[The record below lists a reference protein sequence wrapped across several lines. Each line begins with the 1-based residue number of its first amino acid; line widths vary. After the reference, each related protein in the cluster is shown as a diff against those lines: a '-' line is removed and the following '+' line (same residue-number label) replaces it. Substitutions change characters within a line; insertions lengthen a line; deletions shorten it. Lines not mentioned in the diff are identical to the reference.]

1 VPSYASRV
9 ECALFREKLPALVGE
24 LDARAR
30 VVEAAAE
37 QVRPALSL
45 RAVRPEQGR
54 G

>member
-1 VPSYASRV
+1 MPSYASRV

-24 LDARAR
+24 LEARAR

-45 RAVRPEQGR
+45 RAVRPERGR